1 MTINLPEKGPS
12 EAPATGTD
20 GDLSSAAPSD
30 RERSPEPSRPAVEI
44 GGREGPDPTR
54 YGDWEKDG
62 RCIDF

>member
-1 MTINLPEKGPS
+1 MSVREQKAETRALKDSKENADPQNP
-12 EAPATGTD
+12 PAEQDSTD
-20 GDLSSAAPSD
+20 AAA
-30 RERSPEPSRPAVEI
+30 RPREI